1 MPKWLKITLLS
12 FAVIIFLLIFAYLFG
27 VEWYRERRNKQ
38 QLAEIKTENIVNY
51 QVFKDFIEEIERE
64 TDWEVLIVSG
74 YRTEDE
80 QEILK
85 KINPKNASAGKSKHN
100 FAKAIDICLY
110 KRKFIFSRWLL
121 KSSSKKRWEESGV
134 VKIAGKYN
142 LTWGGNF
149 KNYHDP
155 VHFEV
160 E

>member
-1 MPKWLKITLLS
+1 MKTIRRTS
-12 FAVIIFLLIFAYLFG
+12 FFLAAAIILLIVAYVFG
-27 VEWYRERRNKQ
+27 LEWYRDYRNKQ
-38 QLAEIKTENIVNY
+38 QLAEIKAVNTENY
-51 QVFKDFIEEIERE
+51 KVFKAFVEEIEAE
-64 TDWEVLIVSG
+64 TDWNVLIVSG
-74 YRTEDE
+74 YRTEAE
-80 QEILK
+80 QEVLK
-85 KINPKNASAGKSKHN
+85 RINAKNASTGKSKHN

-110 KRKFIFSRWLL
+110 KRKLIFSRWLL

-134 VKIAGKYN
+134 AEIAKKHN